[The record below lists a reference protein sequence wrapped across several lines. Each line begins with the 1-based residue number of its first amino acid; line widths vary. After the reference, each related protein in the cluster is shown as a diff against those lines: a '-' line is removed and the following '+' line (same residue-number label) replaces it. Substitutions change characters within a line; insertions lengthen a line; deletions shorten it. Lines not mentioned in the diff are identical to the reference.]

1 MPFPAVQD
9 IVQTDLFTSEDELRE
24 KYPTTSVERLLRIR
38 AMYNWFISNPD
49 SKDKEFVDESIY
61 RYGVSKTLAYDDLRV
76 IKSVLP
82 HITQAS
88 RDYHRWKY
96 NEMILETYQ
105 MAKKR
110 KDTKTMERAA
120 TSYAKF
126 NNVNVEDE
134 QSVPYDLIV
143 VQPFTATQDPTVL
156 GIKPIP
162 NIDKKITELIAKYRA
177 ESIDIDDIEFEEPD
191 IMDWADY
198 EEIKETDN
206 DQKSHHNM
214 TTILKNINWDAT
226 SFFETLASKNKLAK
240 AENFTFCRVSGLEG
254 FEEVLHHL
262 QTTANFIA
270 VSDIAQGYTEL
281 NTTPHTR
288 RVKTVFFAM
297 RHALDDMQARQECMD
312 IMRELFRQFM
322 SVLIQEKTRVEEE
335 HIYLDPRISF
345 QEIDKYFLSGC
356 ACAFFQIATDVY
368 TDLRYNQEEWE

>member
-177 ESIDIDDIEFEEPD
+177 ESIDIDDIEFEEPE

-198 EEIKETDN
+198 EEIKETD
-206 DQKSHHNM
+206 
-214 TTILKNINWDAT
+214 T
-226 SFFETLASKNKLAK
+226 
-240 AENFTFCRVSGLEG
+240 
-254 FEEVLHHL
+254 
-262 QTTANFIA
+262 
-270 VSDIAQGYTEL
+270 
-281 NTTPHTR
+281 
-288 RVKTVFFAM
+288 
-297 RHALDDMQARQECMD
+297 
-312 IMRELFRQFM
+312 
-322 SVLIQEKTRVEEE
+322 
-335 HIYLDPRISF
+335 
-345 QEIDKYFLSGC
+345 DK
-356 ACAFFQIATDVY
+356 
-368 TDLRYNQEEWE
+368 